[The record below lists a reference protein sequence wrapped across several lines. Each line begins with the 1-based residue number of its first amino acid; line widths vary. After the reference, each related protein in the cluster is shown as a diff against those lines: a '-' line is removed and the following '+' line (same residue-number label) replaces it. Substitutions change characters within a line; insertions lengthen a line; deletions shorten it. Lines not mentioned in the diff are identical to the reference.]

1 MFIYRRF
8 APLGAADARCPNPF
22 SLCFARYANR
32 ARNIR
37 NRAVINRDPYNAQ
50 LQQLKQQLQAVTA
63 ELAAYKAGATPA
75 VAAAAAAALAGG
87 APHHSDGASAKD
99 AEQEALKEIRELRGR
114 VTVLTATKQEL
125 LQRLGVSERSVQ
137 LRLQELC
144 AMTQQRD
151 LAMFKYEAAFPHC
164 NFVTSCAGTRPP
176 PAAPSC

>member
-1 MFIYRRF
+1 LQLSLYHRF
-8 APLGAADARCPNPF
+8 APPLCPPWRP
-22 SLCFARYANR
+22 CVRYANR

-50 LQQLKQQLQAVTA
+50 LQQLKQQLQAVTT

-75 VAAAAAAALAGG
+75 AAAAAAAATLAGS
-87 APHHSDGASAKD
+87 APHHSDGASGKD

-151 LAMFKYEAAFPHC
+151 LAMFKCAAAFP
-164 NFVTSCAGTRPP
+164 
-176 PAAPSC
+176 PSVIL